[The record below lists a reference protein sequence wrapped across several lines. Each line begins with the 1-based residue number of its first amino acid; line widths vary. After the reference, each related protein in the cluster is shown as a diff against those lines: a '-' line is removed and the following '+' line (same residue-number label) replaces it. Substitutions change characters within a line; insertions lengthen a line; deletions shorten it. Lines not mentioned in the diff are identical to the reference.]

1 MIDAKEAV
9 RIAFDYVRG
18 LYAAEE
24 IPHLTLEEVE
34 LSNGEGGEGGED
46 FWLVTVSFLKPVP
59 KSAIEAMTGQ
69 QGAPTYKILRIRA
82 ADGQVHSMKIR
93 TM

>member
-9 RIAFDYVRG
+9 RIAFDYVQS

-34 LSNGEGGEGGED
+34 LADSGGDGSER

-69 QGAPTYKILRIRA
+69 QGAPTYKILKIRA

-93 TM
+93 TL

>member
-34 LSNGEGGEGGED
+34 LADNEGGED